1 MDTGRMEP
9 PLADCLLPSG
19 KLAPCEPAAESGRC
33 GIRPSAFVA
42 FFCSI
47 LRLRRG
53 FQGRGST
60 MVLGASKAQTLVAL
74 SGRERE
80 VAEKFAAGLTY
91 REIGKALFIAPATVR
106 THLAT
111 IYGKLGVRT
120 KIGLAAY
127 FAGASGARPGGL
139 SPHQSEKPRL
149 AVMPV
154 KGQFGK
160 TRTDADA
167 LTRAL
172 TAELGRF
179 SQIGIVAAATMFALA
194 KRHLTVKEIGRTTGA
209 NYVLEVAVHS
219 QDKAMHAFAHL
230 VDAEEEVEVWSAR
243 YDLAQ
248 TSSHD
253 ELTGVI
259 SGNLFQ
265 VLMKHAAGPPALEE
279 AIQHHKLYLK
289 AFYHV
294 ERPTAK
300 GMVVARRLCERLLAA
315 EPEHALI
322 RETLAWVDFHS
333 CFNGWS
339 TEPVQAFRRAGDEA
353 RAGLCGHDREAS
365 LHSALGLAETY
376 LGNLQT
382 GLGCLWRAI
391 ALNPNDAECRTWL
404 GIGLT
409 YAGDLEGAQAAFAR
423 ADLLSPNYHPIFL
436 FRGDAEYA
444 GENYNAATAS
454 FDRFLMVLPE
464 YHWARLLRAASY
476 MGMGDLESA
485 RKDVSFVSR
494 ESPRL
499 TGEYV
504 DRLQQARGPEFR
516 NNLWS
521 RLSAAGLPWK

>member
-1 MDTGRMEP
+1 MTVND
-9 PLADCLLPSG
+9 
-19 KLAPCEPAAESGRC
+19 
-33 GIRPSAFVA
+33 
-42 FFCSI
+42 
-47 LRLRRG
+47 
-53 FQGRGST
+53 
-60 MVLGASKAQTLVAL
+60 ASKAQTLDAL
-74 SGRERE
+74 SGRERA
-80 VAEKFAAGLTY
+80 VAEKFATGMTY
-91 REIGKALFIAPATVR
+91 REIGNALFIAPTTVR
-106 THLAT
+106 THLAA
-111 IYGKLGVRT
+111 IYEKLGVRT
-120 KIGLAAY
+120 KIGLAAH
-127 FAGASGARPGGL
+127 FVGASSAQPGGQ
-139 SPHQSEKPRL
+139 SPHQSGKPRL

-160 TRTDADA
+160 TKTDADA

-209 NYVLEVAVHS
+209 NYVLEVAVHR
-219 QDKAMHAFAHL
+219 QDKATHAFAHL
-230 VDAEEEVEVWSAR
+230 VDAQEEVEVWSAR

-248 TSSHD
+248 PSSHD

-265 VLMKHAAGPPALEE
+265 VLMKHAAGPPAIEE
-279 AIQHHKLYLK
+279 AVQRHKLYLK

-315 EPEHALI
+315 EPDHALI

-339 TEPVQAFRRAGDEA
+339 SEPIQAFRRAGDEA
-353 RAGLCGHDREAS
+353 RAGLRCDDREAC

-382 GLGCLWRAI
+382 GLGCLRRAI

-423 ADLLSPNYHPIFL
+423 ANLLSPDYHPIFL

-444 GENYNAATAS
+444 AGNYDAATAS

-476 MGMGDLESA
+476 VGIGDLKSA

-494 ESPRL
+494 ESPTL
-499 TGEYV
+499 TGKHV
-504 DRLQQARGPEFR
+504 DQLQQARGPEFR
-516 NNLWS
+516 NKLLS

>member
-1 MDTGRMEP
+1 MTLND
-9 PLADCLLPSG
+9 
-19 KLAPCEPAAESGRC
+19 
-33 GIRPSAFVA
+33 
-42 FFCSI
+42 
-47 LRLRRG
+47 
-53 FQGRGST
+53 
-60 MVLGASKAQTLVAL
+60 ASKAQTLDAL
-74 SGRERE
+74 SGRERA
-80 VAEKFAAGLTY
+80 VAEKFATGMTY
-91 REIGKALFIAPATVR
+91 REIGNALFIAPTTVR
-106 THLAT
+106 THLAA
-111 IYGKLGVRT
+111 IYEKLGVRT

-127 FAGASGARPGGL
+127 FAGASGASNGSDQHVEIG
-139 SPHQSEKPRL
+139 HQSGKPRL

-160 TRTDADA
+160 TKTDADA

-209 NYVLEVAVHS
+209 NYVLEVAVHR
-219 QDKAMHAFAHL
+219 QDKATHAFAHL
-230 VDAEEEVEVWSAR
+230 VDAQEEVEVWSAR

-279 AIQHHKLYLK
+279 AVQRRKLYLK

-315 EPEHALI
+315 EPDHALI

-339 TEPVQAFRRAGDEA
+339 SDPIQAFRRAGDEA
-353 RAGLCGHDREAS
+353 RAGLRCDDREAC
-365 LHSALGLAETY
+365 LLSALGLAETY

-382 GLGCLWRAI
+382 GLGCLRRAI

-423 ADLLSPNYHPIFL
+423 ANLLSPDYHPIFL

-444 GENYNAATAS
+444 AGNYDAATAS

-476 MGMGDLESA
+476 VGIGDLKSA

-494 ESPRL
+494 ESPTL
-499 TGEYV
+499 TGKHV
-504 DRLQQARGPEFR
+504 DQLQQARGPEFR
-516 NNLWS
+516 NKLLS